1 MKYDT
6 PNEKSTEPTD
16 NTDAV
21 APRVRR
27 ALTEYMTVLVD
38 DETDLAEVYSSSGT
52 KYTVDLRTG
61 SCDCPDATHNLDGDE
76 RCKHALRARWA
87 SGRDPVP
94 ARLLDAIDVDDNM
107 ARWTDEEVRVAATD
121 GGVIE
126 AGDDA
131 EVLTEEENEDTGGVR
146 DPYAHRDEDVD
157 TTPLGTVDDEDEDE
171 DECETC
177 AELSDDLPCFECWMN
192 ERGHAVGGGG

>member
-6 PNEKSTEPTD
+6 PNEKSTVPTD
-16 NTDAV
+16 TDDV

-38 DETDLAEVYSSSGT
+38 DETDLAEVYSSSGA

-94 ARLLDAIDVDDNM
+94 ARLLEAVDVDENL
-107 ARWTDEEVRVAATD
+107 ARWTDEEVRVAAAD
-121 GGVIE
+121 GGIIE

-131 EVLTEEENEDTGGVR
+131 EVLT
-146 DPYAHRDEDVD
+146 
-157 TTPLGTVDDEDEDE
+157 DDETDEFDS
-171 DECETC
+171 CV
-177 AELSDDLPCFECWMN
+177 PK
-192 ERGHAVGGGG
+192 GHATAPYRDAERDANILGGGL